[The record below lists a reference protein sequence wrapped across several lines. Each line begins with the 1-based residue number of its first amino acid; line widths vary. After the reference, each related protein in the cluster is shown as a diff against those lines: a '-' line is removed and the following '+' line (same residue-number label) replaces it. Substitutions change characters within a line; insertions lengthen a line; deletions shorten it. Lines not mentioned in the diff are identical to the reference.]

1 MHLNSLNMFRNL
13 KAVGRV
19 LYGRNSFGQLNDV
32 LEELRIEKGSY
43 VLFLVDEYFE
53 GKDLLN
59 RIPLHSQDI
68 LKIIEVADEP
78 KTKIVDTIVAEVKGL
93 RNRLPVSVVGIGGGS
108 VMDYAKAI
116 RLMFTNEGSSSL
128 YQGLDLIKNRGVHCT
143 VIPTISGTGA
153 EVSMTTVLTGP
164 VKKLGIKGNFTPADQ
179 LVIDPELITT
189 VPEPQRF
196 YTAMDCYIHNIEA
209 LNGSRRSVMGDSLGT
224 ESLRLCREI
233 YLSNDS
239 RSPENEEK
247 LMIASYL
254 GGLSL
259 TYSEVGAC
267 HAISYGLATV
277 TGIHH
282 GIGNCIVFNQLEEFY
297 PEGVKEFREMMLL
310 NNIELPTGVT
320 ANCTEADFDRM
331 IDVTLTLIFMWQH
344 VCGPDWEKII
354 TRDKLRGLLKK
365 M

>member
-1 MHLNSLNMFRNL
+1 MS
-13 KAVGRV
+13 
-19 LYGRNSFGQLNDV
+19 
-32 LEELRIEKGSY
+32 ELRTHQDSF
-43 VLFLVDEYFE
+43 VVFLLDHYFE
-53 GKDLLN
+53 GKELQKK
-59 RIPLHSQDI
+59 IPVHPQDY
-68 LKIIEVADEP
+68 LKMIDVTDEP
-78 KTKIVDTIVAEVKGL
+78 KTKTVDAIVAEIK
-93 RNRLPVSVVGIGGGS
+93 NHSQSLPVSVVGIGGGT

-116 RLMFTNEGSSSL
+116 RLMLTNEGSSAE
-128 YQGLDLIKNRGVHCT
+128 YQGLDLIRNKGVHCT

-179 LVIDPELITT
+179 LVMDPELIAS

-196 YTAMDCYIHNIEA
+196 YTAMDSYIHNIEA
-209 LNGSRRSVMGDSLGT
+209 LNGNRKTVMGTSLGT

-233 YLSNDS
+233 FLSSDS
-239 RSPENEEK
+239 RTPENDEK

-277 TGIHH
+277 LGIHH

-297 PEGVKEFREMMLL
+297 PEGVQEFREMMRL
-310 NNIELPTGVT
+310 NNIELPTAIT
-320 ANCTEADFDRM
+320 AHCTSEEIERM
-331 IDVTLTLIFMWQH
+331 IDVTLTLTFMWQH
-344 VCGPDWEKII
+344 LCGENWEQII
-354 TRDKLRGLLKK
+354 TRDKLRGLIRK

>member
-1 MHLNSLNMFRNL
+1 MFRNL
-13 KAVGRV
+13 KAVGRI
-19 LYGRNSFGQLNDV
+19 LYGRGSFDQLGDV
-32 LEELRIEKGSY
+32 LGELRVEKDSY
-43 VLFLVDEYFE
+43 VLFLLDEYFE
-53 GKDLLN
+53 GKDFIK
-59 RIPLHSQDI
+59 RIPLLSQDI
-68 LKIIEVADEP
+68 LKIIEVKDEP
-78 KTKIVDTIVAEVKGL
+78 KTKTVDAIVAEVKSHCM
-93 RNRLPVSVVGIGGGS
+93 NLPVSVVGIGGGT

-116 RLMFTNEGSSSL
+116 RLMFTNEGSSAQ
-128 YQGLDLIKNRGVHCT
+128 YQGLDLIKNKGIHCT
-143 VIPTISGTGA
+143 VVPTISGTGA

-179 LVIDPELITT
+179 LVIDPELITS

-209 LNGSRRSVMGDSLGT
+209 LNGHRKSVMGDSLGT

-297 PEGVKEFREMMLL
+297 PEGVKEFKEMMRI
-310 NNIELPTGVT
+310 NNIVLPTGVT
-320 ANCTEADFDRM
+320 ANCSSEEIERM

-344 VCGPDWEKII
+344 VSGPDWEKTI
-354 TRDKLRGLLKK
+354 TREKLRGLLLK

>member
-1 MHLNSLNMFRNL
+1 MFRNY
-13 KAVGRV
+13 KAIGRI
-19 LYGRNSFGQLNDV
+19 LYGRNSFDQLDD
-32 LEELRIEKGSY
+32 LLGELRVEKNSY
-43 VLFLVDEYFE
+43 VLFLLDVYFE
-53 GKDLLN
+53 GKEFMK
-59 RIPLHSQDI
+59 RVPLHAQDI
-68 LKIIEVADEP
+68 LKIIEVKDEP
-78 KTKIVDTIVAEVKGL
+78 KTKIVDAIVAEVKSLNKG
-93 RNRLPVSVVGIGGGS
+93 LPVSVVGIGGGS

-116 RLMFTNEGSSSL
+116 RLMFTNEGSSAL
-128 YQGLDLIKNRGVHCT
+128 YQGIDLIRNKGVHCT

-164 VKKLGIKGNFTPADQ
+164 EKKLGIKGNFTPADQ
-179 LVIDPELITT
+179 LVIDPALIAS
-189 VPEPQRF
+189 VPEPHRF

-209 LNGSRRSVMGDSLGT
+209 LNGHRKTVMGDSLGT

-233 YLSNDS
+233 FLSEDS
-239 RSPENEEK
+239 HTPENDEK

-282 GIGNCIVFNQLEEFY
+282 GVGNCIVFNQLEEFY
-297 PEGVKEFREMMLL
+297 PEAVKEFRAMMKN
-310 NNIELPTGVT
+310 NNIDLPKGFN
-320 ANCTEADFDRM
+320 ANRSSEEIEKM
-331 IDVTLTLIFMWQH
+331 IDVSLTLIFMWAH
-344 VCGPDWEKII
+344 VCGPDWQKII
-354 TRDKLRGLLKK
+354 TREKLRGLLLK